1 MKHTPGPWT
10 LIKEGDRC
18 EELKVIGP
26 EQKGSFY
33 PKTIAN
39 AGIVYGA
46 EDVANF
52 ALIAAA
58 PKMLSALE
66 KVAEFI
72 RDQYECH
79 EAQALEGGYLS
90 EEAEPIWAI
99 ISEAIADARAGESD
113 AS

>member
-1 MKHTPGPWT
+1 MTQSSHTPGPWT
-10 LIKEGDRC
+10 LIEEGDRC

-58 PKMLSALE
+58 PKLLAALQRAE
-66 KVAEFI
+66 KALDSVFDGWVDGVI
-72 RDQYECH
+72 G
-79 EAQALEGGYLS
+79 EALFDVR
-90 EEAEPIWAI
+90 I
-99 ISEAIADARAGESD
+99 AIAEATGEERIE
-113 AS
+113 A